1 MEDIKKVKSRIEWF
15 CENKVN
21 AFSPTISP
29 APKSKT
35 RNEIESIYEGV
46 NYFFKKGVR
55 EFVFQK
61 KYMGSYCDI
70 YLCKNLNETY
80 FVSRNGHK
88 ITHIENEAA
97 INACIELHS
106 KFKWE
111 NLSLVIIQA
120 ELLPWHILG
129 KGLIENEF
137 SGYLNAHKNHSYFL
151 QKSNLYKKLELVKG
165 SESYAMYK
173 MDKQNLETSKLRRK
187 YASHII
193 RQYEAIQNF
202 KIIDLEKYNTGIG
215 IYEEQINHFGKEQPM
230 HFKPFNILKRIYDDG
245 YEEIPNDN
253 LSYSIVNDDDFKTVK
268 IDTKDEMEV
277 NLKPIYE
284 WFNLLTSEFDE
295 GIMIK
300 PIVAFTKNLPP
311 AFKVRNNNYLTM
323 IYGVDFMNEFDSNL
337 YKRNIGKKLD
347 CSINDWMLN
356 WELIKTRYKNI
367 SKENYAFK
375 NLVLDRILGEQIEN
389 NLDHRL

>member
-1 MEDIKKVKSRIEWF
+1 MEDIKKIKSRIEWF

-29 APKSKT
+29 APKSKE
-35 RNEIESIYEGV
+35 RKEIESIYEGV

-70 YLCKNLNETY
+70 YLARNLSDTY

-88 ITHIENEAA
+88 ITHIDNEAA
-97 INACIELHS
+97 INACIEIHS
-106 KFKWE
+106 KFDWV

-137 SGYLNAHKNHSYFL
+137 SGYLNAHKNHMNYL
-151 QKSNLYKKLELVKG
+151 QHSNLYEKLVQVKN
-165 SESYAMYK
+165 SSSYIEYNI
-173 MDKQNLETSKLRRK
+173 DKQNLEPGKLKKK
-187 YASHII
+187 YVSHII
-193 RQYEAIQNF
+193 RQYDAIENF
-202 KIIDLEKYNTGIG
+202 KIIDLEKYNDGIE
-215 IYEEQINHFGKEQPM
+215 IYEKQINHFGKEQTL
-230 HFKPFNILKRIYDDG
+230 HFKPFNILKKVFDNG
-245 YEEIPNDN
+245 VEEIPNNN
-253 LSYSIVNDDDFKTVK
+253 LTYAIVNEDEFKTIK
-268 IDTKDEMEV
+268 IDSIDEMELK
-277 NLKPIYE
+277 LKPIYE
-284 WFNLLTSEFDE
+284 WFNKLSSDLEE

-300 PIVAFTKNLPP
+300 PIVAFTKSLPP

-323 IYGVDFMNEFDSNL
+323 IYGVNFINEYESNI

-356 WELIKTRYKNI
+356 WELIKTLYQNISRENYAYKNI
-367 SKENYAFK
+367 
-375 NLVLDRILGEQIEN
+375 VLDRILGEQIEN